1 MTEPE
6 RPKRD
11 TGSLFA
17 AGAILGTG
25 VGAAI
30 GAIMGDLANGMWI
43 GAVIGIG
50 LAMLGSFFVE
60 T

>member
-25 VGAAI
+25 IGAAV
-30 GAIMGDLANGMWI
+30 GAIMDNLSTGIWI
-43 GAVIGIG
+43 GGVIGIG
-50 LAMLGSFFVE
+50 LAMLASFFLGD
-60 T
+60 

>member
-25 VGAAI
+25 VGAAV
-30 GAIMGDLANGMWI
+30 GAIMGDLSTGIWI
-43 GAVIGIG
+43 GAVIGVG
-50 LAMLGSFFVE
+50 LAMLASFFIE

>member
-17 AGAILGTG
+17 AGAVLGTG
-25 VGAAI
+25 IGAAV
-30 GAIMGDLANGMWI
+30 GAIMDNLSTGIWI
-43 GAVIGIG
+43 GGVIGIG
-50 LAMLGSFFVE
+50 LAMLASFFLGD
-60 T
+60 